1 MHLENARSLIIRAT
15 ERMNALYGKAVFD
28 EWVLVRL
35 ATGPGAILA
44 YHGPRAESYKQEFLQ
59 DIVPL
64 RVELGQ
70 KRLGV
75 GDFAFAPMAAG
86 THFDA
91 CMRIGESSYLFC
103 NHTGKAMNEIRQNPR
118 WLEAQKPFAALSA
131 QFQAD
136 PLQ

>member
-1 MHLENARSLIIRAT
+1 MHLEDTRSMIVRAI
-15 ERMNALYGKAVFD
+15 ERMAGLYGATVFD

-35 ATGPGAILA
+35 SNERGAILS
-44 YHGPRAESYKQEFLQ
+44 YSGPRADSYKQEFLK
-59 DIVPL
+59 DIAPL

-75 GDFAFAPMAAG
+75 GDFAFAPAAAG

-103 NHTGKAMNEIRQNPR
+103 NNTAKAMTEIRQNPR

-136 PLQ
+136 PLI